1 MHIVGLESLPNK
13 EENQINTKYL
23 APDKRNGISEEQT
36 TFQYVT
42 SENKTITTFSTR
54 VVSGERFGAITRI
67 RMSFEL
73 HNTSTEQCIR

>member
-36 TFQYVT
+36 TFQ
-42 SENKTITTFSTR
+42 
-54 VVSGERFGAITRI
+54 
-67 RMSFEL
+67 
-73 HNTSTEQCIR
+73 